1 MHSVPSNIARGDL
14 EFGLIFNVSGHCETG
29 YSLSGKIQ
37 RVERDDDRLAQGAVI
52 KPLEMIP

>member
-14 EFGLIFNVSGHCETG
+14 EFRLIFSVSGHCEAG
-29 YSLSGKIQ
+29 YSLGGKIQ
-37 RVERDDDRLAQGAVI
+37 RLERDDDRLAQGAVI